1 MPHPGAELDPR
12 THRMTLVE
20 PSWQHARA
28 AAHTAGRPLTTETVR
43 LIDALGRITAEPV
56 LALTALPPHASS
68 AMDGW
73 AVCGDG
79 PWTVIGAVLAGQV
92 GAPLQPGEAVRIAT
106 GAAVP
111 THARGVLRS
120 EDGRLSDDGLLHGT
134 VDDEQDVRRAGE
146 EAAAGDVLIEAQT
159 LLGPVH
165 IGLAAAGGHDTLPVA
180 RRARAQVLVFGDELL
195 RSGPAR
201 DGRVRDS
208 LGPQLPAWLMRL
220 GLEVIGIDWVE
231 DTLDAHVAALAAAS
245 DADIVVTTGGT
256 AAGPVD
262 YLHTALERTDGHVMI
277 DTVACRPGHPMML
290 GQWGNRWLVGLP
302 GNPQA
307 AIAALMTLGQP
318 LVAALH
324 GQPRPDLEPVRMT
337 EAVKSRG
344 PNTRLVPSAVRSGEA
359 TPMPHIG
366 SGMLRGLAAA
376 DGFAVIPPGGC
387 ATGDSVPFL
396 PLP

>member
-1 MPHPGAELDPR
+1 
-12 THRMTLVE
+12 MTLIE
-20 PSWQHARA
+20 PQWPHARA
-28 AAHTAGRPLTTETVR
+28 AAHAAGRTLGNETVG
-43 LIDALGRITAEPV
+43 LIEALGRITADAVVARTP
-56 LALTALPPHASS
+56 LPPHASS

-73 AVCGDG
+73 AVCGPG
-79 PWTVIGAVLAGQV
+79 PWSVVGAVLAGQV
-92 GAPLQPGEAVRIAT
+92 AAALQAGQAVRIAT

-111 THARGVLRS
+111 ANATAVLRS
-120 EDGRLSDDGLLHGT
+120 EDGRLDDHDVLHGAVT
-134 VDDEQDVRRAGE
+134 DGQDIRPAGE
-146 EAAAGDVLIEAQT
+146 EAADGDVLIAPRT
-159 LLGPVH
+159 HLGPVH
-165 IGLAAAGGHDTLPVA
+165 IGLAAAAGHDTLTVA
-180 RRARAQVLVFGDELL
+180 RRAKARIVIFGDELL

-220 GLEVIGIDWVE
+220 GVDVLGIDWVE
-231 DTLDAHVAALAAAS
+231 DTLDAHIDALTAAH
-245 DADIVVTTGGT
+245 DVDIVVTTGGT

-262 YLHTALERTDGHVMI
+262 YLHTALERTGGDVVV

-290 GQWGNRWLVGLP
+290 GQWDERWLVGLP

-324 GQPRPDLEPVRMT
+324 GQALPVLDPVRVT

-344 PNTRLVPSAVRSGEA
+344 PNTRLVPCAVRSGEA

-387 ATGDSVPFL
+387 ATDNAVPFL

>member
-1 MPHPGAELDPR
+1 MPDPGIELDPR
-12 THRMTLVE
+12 THRMTLIE
-20 PSWQHARA
+20 PGWPHARA
-28 AAHTAGRPLTTETVR
+28 AAHAAGRPLTAETVS
-43 LIDALGRITAEPV
+43 LIDALGRITAEPIR
-56 LALTALPPHASS
+56 ALTALPPHASS

-73 AVCGDG
+73 AVCGDS
-79 PWTVIGAVLAGQV
+79 PWTVTGAVLAGQV

-111 THARGVLRS
+111 AHARGVLRS
-120 EDGRLSDDGLLHGT
+120 EDGRLDDGVLHGT

-146 EAAAGDVLIEAQT
+146 EAEAGDVLITANER
-159 LLGPVH
+159 LSPVH
-165 IGLAAAGGHDTLPVA
+165 IGLAAAAGHDTAPVM
-180 RRARAQVLVFGDELL
+180 RQGRAHILVVGDELL

-208 LGPQLPAWLMRL
+208 LGPQLPAWLARL
-220 GLEVIGIDWVE
+220 GLQISGIAWVE
-231 DTLDAHVAALAAAS
+231 DTLDAHVRALEATR
-245 DADIVVTTGGT
+245 DADVVVTTGGT

-262 YLHTALERTDGHVMI
+262 YLHTALERTGGRVVV

-290 GQWGNRWLVGLP
+290 GEWGDRWLVGLP

-324 GQPRPDLEPVRMT
+324 GQPLPELDAVRMS

-359 TPMPHIG
+359 TPMPYIG

-387 ATGDSVPFL
+387 AAGDAVPFL

>member
-1 MPHPGAELDPR
+1 MSLIEPHWP
-12 THRMTLVE
+12 
-20 PSWQHARA
+20 HARA
-28 AAHTAGRPLTTETVR
+28 AAHGAGRRLGNETVG
-43 LIDALGRITAEPV
+43 LIEALGRITAEAVVARTP
-56 LALTALPPHASS
+56 LPPHASS

-73 AVCGDG
+73 AICGPG
-79 PWTVIGAVLAGQV
+79 PWAVVGAVLAGQV
-92 GAPLQPGEAVRIAT
+92 GAALQAGQAVRIAT
-106 GAAVP
+106 GAAIP
-111 THARGVLRS
+111 ANATAVLRS
-120 EDGRLSDDGLLHGT
+120 EDGRLDDRGVLRGEVSDG
-134 VDDEQDVRRAGE
+134 QDIRPAGE
-146 EAAAGDVLIEAQT
+146 EAAAGDVLIAPRT
-159 LLGPVH
+159 HLGPVH
-165 IGLAAAGGHDTLPVA
+165 IGLAAAAGHDALTVA
-180 RRARAQVLVFGDELL
+180 RRAKARILIFGDELL

-220 GLEVIGIDWVE
+220 GVDVLGVEWVE
-231 DTLDAHVAALAAAS
+231 DTLDAHIQALTAAH
-245 DADIVVTTGGT
+245 DVDIVVTTGGT

-262 YLHTALERTDGHVMI
+262 YLHTALERTGGHVVV

-290 GQWGNRWLVGLP
+290 GEWDARWLVGLP

-324 GQPRPDLEPVRMT
+324 GQPLPELDPVRVT

-344 PNTRLVPSAVRSGEA
+344 PNTRLVPCAVRSGEA

-387 ATGDSVPFL
+387 AMGDAVPFL

>member
-1 MPHPGAELDPR
+1 
-12 THRMTLVE
+12 MTLVE
-20 PSWQHARA
+20 PTWERARI
-28 AAHTAGRPLTTETVR
+28 AAHEAGRPLAVEAAS
-43 LIDALGRITAEPV
+43 LLDALGRITAEPV
-56 LALTALPPHASS
+56 PALTPLPPHASS

-79 PWTVIGAVLAGQV
+79 PWTVVGAVLAGQV
-92 GAPLQPGEAVRIAT
+92 GDPLQPGQAVRIAT

-111 THARGVLRS
+111 ANAHGVLRS
-120 EDGRLSDDGLLHGT
+120 EDGRLDDHGVLHGD
-134 VDDEQDVRRAGE
+134 VSDGQDIRSAGE
-146 EAAAGDVLIEAQT
+146 EAAAGDVLIDKRT

-165 IGLAAAGGHDTLPVA
+165 IGLAAAGGHDTLHVV
-180 RRARAQVLVFGDELL
+180 RRARARVLVFGDELL
-195 RSGPAR
+195 RVGPAR

-208 LGPQLPAWLMRL
+208 LGPQLPAWLVRL
-220 GLEVIGIDWVE
+220 GLEVTGIDWVE
-231 DTLDAHVAALAAAS
+231 DTLDAHVRALTAAS
-245 DADIVVTTGGT
+245 DVDIVVTTGGT

-262 YLHTALERTDGHVMI
+262 YLRSALERTGGQVII

-290 GQWGNRWLVGLP
+290 GQWDGRWLVGLP

-324 GQPRPDLEPVRMT
+324 GQPLPDLEPVRMV

-344 PNTRLVPSAVRSGEA
+344 PNTRLVPSVVRSAEA
-359 TPMPHIG
+359 TPTPHIG

-387 ATGDSVPFL
+387 AAGASVPFL